1 MTALGCLLWASIYLY
16 LIAYR
21 VCLCSLTFSHTG
33 FISHLGM
40 YPAHFVLL
48 PFNHHSFSPGH
59 FLSSSPKKSWYRI
72 SALSSFPSS
81 LSQTIQFLLLFTVF
95 GPNYLFI
102 SLSTTTACCL
112 LFLHMGLWS
121 ILIPQVNFRGV
132 GYASGFLFCLVFG
145 HYYMLQT

>member
-48 PFNHHSFSPGH
+48 PFNHHSFFPGH
-59 FLSSSPKKSWYRI
+59 FLSSSPKNPGIGYQLFHRSFQVYLRLYNFYCCSLC
-72 SALSSFPSS
+72 SAPITSSYHLVQP
-81 LSQTIQFLLLFTVF
+81 LLAVYYSFTWVF
-95 GPNYLFI
+95 DQY
-102 SLSTTTACCL
+102 
-112 LFLHMGLWS
+112 
-121 ILIPQVNFRGV
+121 
-132 GYASGFLFCLVFG
+132 
-145 HYYMLQT
+145 